1 MLELILVRHGET
13 AGNLRLTALGTT
25 DLPLTERGKRQA
37 HSLGRALALQK
48 IDAIYTSPLVRAA
61 DTAEAIA
68 RPHSILPEQ
77 MLDLCERRYGL
88 WENTLVDE
96 LRVKFPEE
104 YTAWQADILD
114 YVIPLGESLR
124 ECYERSV
131 RLVDMLIRR
140 HSEGGTVVL
149 VTHGG
154 CIRNM
159 LAHLLGLG
167 INGVTKF
174 QVNTGSLCRIKIDE
188 DGQSSLTSFNEF

>member
-48 IDAIYTSPLVRAA
+48 IDAIYTSPLVRAV
-61 DTAEAIA
+61 DTAKAIA
-68 RPHSILPEQ
+68 KSHGFLPEE

-96 LRVKFPEE
+96 LPVKFPEE
-104 YTAWQADILD
+104 HAAWQADPLD

-124 ECYERSV
+124 ECYDRNV
-131 RLVDMLIRR
+131 RVLEMLLRR
-140 HSEGGTVVL
+140 HTEGTIVL
-149 VTHGG
+149 VSHAG

-159 LAHLLGLG
+159 LAHLLGMG
-167 INGVTKF
+167 IASVNKF
-174 QVNTGSLCRIKIDE
+174 QVNTGSICRLKID
-188 DGQSSLTSFNEF
+188 DKCHGVLTSFNEF